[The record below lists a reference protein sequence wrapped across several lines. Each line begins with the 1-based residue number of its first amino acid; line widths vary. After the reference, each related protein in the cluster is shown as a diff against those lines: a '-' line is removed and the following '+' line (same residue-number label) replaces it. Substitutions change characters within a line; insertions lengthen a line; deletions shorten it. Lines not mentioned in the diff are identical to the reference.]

1 MKILYVVTEPSP
13 GMYPFAVNIIN
24 SMATIEQYEIHVI
37 AVNSKKKSFSGKFKN
52 SVKCIYISENTSLFR
67 KAIDKL
73 WFIDVIRVLNSE
85 RKEFKPDVIHFLTAD
100 FRLGVYSMLHSSK
113 LKNFCY
119 TVHDLHPH
127 EREYKNFILWLIQK
141 LMTFGC
147 WLNRLNIPNLTTC
160 SISQYEELKVL
171 YPRKNIHFT
180 HFPTLVTP
188 EIANG
193 EKNVPELKGIDQ
205 YILFFGSVDKYKGV
219 NNLVQA
225 YLKSSQLK
233 NYKLVI
239 AGNDKKQI
247 VMKNSTNII
256 NINRYI
262 KDDEIKDLFSKAKI
276 VVYPYLSATMS
287 GVLSIAFYF
296 KKNVIL
302 SDIPFFKEFECE
314 NTFFFKNNNVDD
326 LQKTL
331 EVAIKKERDDS
342 IIPYERFYS
351 TKQLLQ
357 DYQLLYKS
365 IVTHHDIYKR

>member
-302 SDIPFFKEFECE
+302 SDIPFF
-314 NTFFFKNNNVDD
+314 
-326 LQKTL
+326 
-331 EVAIKKERDDS
+331 I
-342 IIPYERFYS
+342 
-351 TKQLLQ
+351 
-357 DYQLLYKS
+357 
-365 IVTHHDIYKR
+365 